1 MKSSKHVYSQ
11 SVQFPLTSN
20 MRIQYNFV
28 ISYHLFHFWNHC
40 FPQKAECPLMIG
52 LIGILQHSNSSIQ
65 RNPKDLN
72 HLPWGCWTTD
82 LPRAPRKR
90 ASIRSD
96 STLKSALCTGFR
108 IHSIGSEN
116 SIRLVSFWWNECIV
130 MVYARFE
137 AGVIVRLPRLFQRCT
152 GLHFQSFKCFIYR
165 AIFWYHLDHLVNE
178 IVYEWH
184 IPFIWNIRWQNT
196 KRLKT
201 QLTQHQLLSH
211 FGWGAL
217 LQWWKPKEFDLSQVI
232 MLRRMESGKCN
243 DTSVHL
249 SAIQLQLELCSPKRT
264 CWRHKTKTW
273 TIGEVFPQNLWT
285 CRSVLSNTLENFAAN
300 PP

>member
-11 SVQFPLTSN
+11 SVQFPFTSN

-28 ISYHLFHFWNHC
+28 ISYHLFDFWNPC
-40 FPQKAECPLMIG
+40 FPQKAECPLMID

-72 HLPWGCWTTD
+72 HLPWRCWTTD

-108 IHSIGSEN
+108 IHSIDSEN

-137 AGVIVRLPRLFQRCT
+137 AGVVIRLLRLFRRCT
-152 GLHFQSFKCFIYR
+152 GLHLFQSFKCLIYR
-165 AIFWYHLDHLVNE
+165 AIYWYHLVNE
-178 IVYEWH
+178 IVYECR
-184 IPFIWNIRWQNT
+184 IPFIWNIRWQR
-196 KRLKT
+196 K
-201 QLTQHQLLSH
+201 
-211 FGWGAL
+211 
-217 LQWWKPKEFDLSQVI
+217 I
-232 MLRRMESGKCN
+232 
-243 DTSVHL
+243 
-249 SAIQLQLELCSPKRT
+249 
-264 CWRHKTKTW
+264 
-273 TIGEVFPQNLWT
+273 
-285 CRSVLSNTLENFAAN
+285 RSKINWHNINF
-300 PP
+300 